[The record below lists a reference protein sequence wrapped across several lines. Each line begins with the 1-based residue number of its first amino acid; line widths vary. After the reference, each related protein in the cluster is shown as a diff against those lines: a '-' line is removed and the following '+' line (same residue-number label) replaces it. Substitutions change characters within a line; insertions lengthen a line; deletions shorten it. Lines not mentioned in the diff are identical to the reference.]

1 MRDINYRALKI
12 SRQIEEMMEF
22 GMKENMKQMKIKKF
36 STFLSVLLLLS
47 AFTSVS
53 NIVVF
58 NVKTAHAAD
67 ITTYSDSSSVLSVL
81 IPGEEPPPPPP
92 PPGLETKPRIN
103 WYDLQTKAGVSKL
116 NSLID
121 VNQEYK
127 FCISISSDQ
136 GWDDIEYIDI
146 TAWCDNGYD
155 STTYNQTAGGNLNLY
170 LQYKNT
176 TGTANYYMLW
186 PDDEV
191 TKGSFTEIVE
201 ADPDG
206 IVGSTECRNMTFFF
220 TPGYQFRYAP
230 GDGIWHNTTNA
241 FNDIWSWN
249 FKISVKDSGENASGP
264 NTVSVIDEFGVSS
277 YTEIVIAGMPSI
289 QGIPGNVSAIS
300 SVNITTRS
308 NIDYSLSVDLFHFTG
323 DLDWLSPT
331 TQTQVFWNL
340 NYENFLD
347 SNGWANHTENIELSK
362 ALRIHDLSQENT
374 NYALVLTLTDSAHN
388 GFSAGV
394 QSIKMEIT
402 GRSISVFSQADAV
415 IYALVIANAI
425 GIATVVFMSDQID
438 LGGTIKDVAKYRKR
452 RK

>member
-12 SRQIEEMMEF
+12 SRQIEEMMAF
-22 GMKENMKQMKIKKF
+22 GMKGKMEQTKIKKF

-47 AFTSVS
+47 AFTSVP

-58 NVKTAHAAD
+58 IVTTAHAAD
-67 ITTYSDSSSVLSVL
+67 ITTYSDSSSVLSVS
-81 IPGEEPPPPPP
+81 IPGEEPPPPPPP

-116 NSLID
+116 NSRID
-121 VNQEYK
+121 VNQKYK
-127 FCISISSDQ
+127 FCLSISSDQ

-146 TAWCDNGYD
+146 TAWHDNGYD
-155 STTYNQTAGGNLNLY
+155 STTYNQTAGGNINLY

-191 TKGSFTEIVE
+191 TKGSFTETVE

-230 GDGIWHNTTNA
+230 GDGSWHNTTNA

-249 FKISVKDSGENASGP
+249 FEISVKDSGENASGP

-289 QGIPGNVSAIS
+289 QGIPGNVSAAS

-308 NIDYSLSVDLFHFTG
+308 NIDYSLSVDAGTFLHKTHPTANMSNQTIRVRGGNLVTFTNFTG
-323 DLDWLSPT
+323 TEAMYLYGSST
-331 TQTQVFWNL
+331 TFVDAEDNNTSKTINNVG
-340 NYENFLD
+340 YKC
-347 SNGWANHTENIELSK
+347 NIPFGQFPGDYKTIAHYL
-362 ALRIHDLSQENT
+362 LRTPI
-374 NYALVLTLTDSAHN
+374 
-388 GFSAGV
+388 
-394 QSIKMEIT
+394 I
-402 GRSISVFSQADAV
+402 
-415 IYALVIANAI
+415 
-425 GIATVVFMSDQID
+425 
-438 LGGTIKDVAKYRKR
+438 
-452 RK
+452 